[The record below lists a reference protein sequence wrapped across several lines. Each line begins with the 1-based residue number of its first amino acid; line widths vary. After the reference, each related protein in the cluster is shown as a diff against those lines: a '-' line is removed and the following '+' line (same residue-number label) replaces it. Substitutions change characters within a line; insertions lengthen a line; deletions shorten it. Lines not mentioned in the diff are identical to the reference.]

1 MRRKKGEFMKKI
13 MRRINFALVAMMAA
27 PISAFAASDG
37 TVLSMNRTVCE
48 LATQFG
54 AVFKGLRLL
63 AFIGA
68 GFILASWAW
77 TYISKG
83 EAKLE
88 DVKTKG
94 MGMLIGFAM
103 LFLVG
108 IILSAFIT
116 MTGGDNCVANSF
128 S

>member
-1 MRRKKGEFMKKI
+1 MKKI
-13 MRRINFALVAMMAA
+13 MRRINFALVAMMTA
-27 PISAFAASDG
+27 PISAFADDG
-37 TVLSMNRTVCE
+37 KALAMGETVCE
-48 LATQFG
+48 LAQQFG

-108 IILSAFIT
+108 VILTAFMT
-116 MTGGDNCVANSF
+116 MTGGDRCVANAF
-128 S
+128 

>member
-1 MRRKKGEFMKKI
+1 MKKI
-13 MRRINFALVAMMAA
+13 MRRINFALVAMMTA
-27 PISAFAASDG
+27 PISAFAASNG
-37 TVLSMNRTVCE
+37 TALSMNKTVCE

-108 IILSAFIT
+108 IILTAFMT
-116 MTGGDNCVANSF
+116 MTGGDKCVAEAF
-128 S
+128 